1 MTLRRWIAAIGRI
14 AGTSSFR
21 IVTGFVGF
29 FLLSGMLIAVLTGF
43 HNQHLF
49 ERQIRR
55 AITNEGK
62 ETLAAAGQ
70 SDVGHFLPV
79 VKALV
84 RNEPGF
90 FYLLQDRAQSVVAGN
105 MLHLRPVAGPRW
117 LSWPHRLPRDVQQVT
132 VYGEGYQLS
141 DGGYYFV
148 GIDASQLTQL
158 RHDLWNT
165 VAWSF
170 LGFMILGL
178 AGGML
183 LSNAVLK
190 RIESISMTARS
201 IMRGNIARR
210 IPLRGT
216 GDEFDHLS
224 QSLNAMLGQNE
235 TLIVSLR
242 QVSND
247 IAHDMR
253 SPLSRLRHRLER
265 ARDREGTVD
274 GLREQIDLSID
285 ELDRALEIFGS
296 LLDLA
301 QIEARTQS
309 DEFSAVDLVV
319 LASEMVEIYLPIIE
333 DHRQSFRV
341 THPPEAIVRGQ
352 PVLLRQMLA
361 NLLENAIHHT
371 PSGSTIMLEVS
382 IGEGGVQLVI
392 SDNGGGIPA
401 GDLERVFDRFVRLD
415 NSRSEAGNGLGLS
428 MVRAIVH
435 LHAGTI
441 TLTDNRPGLRCLIA
455 LPCEN
460 RARIQARQ
468 SAGP

>member
-1 MTLRRWIAAIGRI
+1 
-14 AGTSSFR
+14 
-21 IVTGFVGF
+21 
-29 FLLSGMLIAVLTGF
+29 MLITVLTGF

-70 SDVGHFLPV
+70 PDVAHFLPV

-90 FYLLQDRAQSVVAGN
+90 FYLLQDRSESVVAGN
-105 MLHLRPVAGPRW
+105 MLHLRPVTGLRW
-117 LSWPHRLPRDVQQVT
+117 LSWAHRIPRDTHQVT
-132 VYGEGYQLS
+132 IYGEGYQLS

-265 ARDREGTVD
+265 AKDREDTVD
-274 GLREQIDLSID
+274 ALKEQIDLSID
-285 ELDRALEIFGS
+285 ELDKALEIFAS

-309 DEFSAVDLVV
+309 DEFCTVDLVV
-319 LASEMVEIYLPIIE
+319 LVTEMAEIYQPIVE
-333 DHRQSFRV
+333 DHRQVLRV
-341 THPPEAIVRGQ
+341 RHPPEAIVTGQ

-361 NLLENAIHHT
+361 NLVENAIHHT
-371 PSGSTIMLEVS
+371 PSGSTITIEIA
-382 IGEGGVQLVI
+382 IGKGVVQLVVC
-392 SDNGGGIPA
+392 DNGGGIPA

-415 NSRSEAGNGLGLS
+415 NSRSEVGNGLGLS

-441 TLTDNRPGLRCLIA
+441 TLNDNRPGLRSLIV

-460 RARIQARQ
+460 RARILADQ
-468 SAGP
+468 SSGS

>member
-1 MTLRRWIAAIGRI
+1 MSPRRWVAAIGRI

-29 FLLSGMLIAVLTGF
+29 FLLSGMLITVLTGF

-49 ERQIRR
+49 QRQIRR

-70 SDVGHFLPV
+70 PDVGHFLPV
-79 VKALV
+79 VKSLV

-90 FYLLQDRAQSVVAGN
+90 FYLLQDRAENVVAGN
-105 MLHLRPVAGPRW
+105 MLHLRPVRGARW
-117 LSWPHRLPRDVQQVT
+117 LSWAHRLPREAQPVT

-190 RIESISMTARS
+190 RIESISMTARG
-201 IMRGNIARR
+201 IMSGNIARR

-216 GDEFDHLS
+216 GDEFDHLA
-224 QSLNAMLGQNE
+224 QSLNAMLSQNE
-235 TLIVSLR
+235 TLIVRLR

-265 ARDREGTVD
+265 ARDRENTVD
-274 GLREQIDLSID
+274 ALKEQIDLSID
-285 ELDRALEIFGS
+285 ELDGALEIFAS

-309 DEFSAVDLVV
+309 DEFCMVDLVV
-319 LASEMVEIYLPIIE
+319 LITEMVEIYQPIIE
-333 DHRQSFRV
+333 DHRQVLRV
-341 THPPEAIVRGQ
+341 RHPPEAIVTGQ

-371 PSGSTIMLEVS
+371 PPGSTIMLEVS
-382 IGEGGVQLVI
+382 IGAGGVQLVV

-435 LHAGTI
+435 LHGGII
-441 TLTDNRPGLRCLIA
+441 TLSDNRPGLRCLIV
-455 LPCEN
+455 LP
-460 RARIQARQ
+460 RANG
-468 SAGP
+468 AGLLAGSSSRP